1 MSDATS
7 SAAQEQF
14 PDLIRNRM
22 GQSSALVAAAGALIF
37 SALVLGFLWGRTV
50 NHDVAWYLIA
60 TREWLGG
67 ARLYVDIYEVNPPLN
82 FYLTAPA
89 VFLADL
95 TGIADG
101 NALSAMICVWMFI
114 SLLASWTILSRQDDL
129 PTSRRLVFLFGV
141 ALALFLPALRD
152 IGQREQLMVIFATP
166 WLLAQLPRR
175 ERLSPLVTMA
185 LAAVAAVGICL
196 KPYFLLLP
204 LSVTLWQVLSARSL
218 RPVLSLGNLT
228 MFTVGIAYV
237 AAAYVLHPEYFSDV
251 IPVARL
257 VYGTI
262 ALSDEVLYRVLAFR
276 ALPFLPFA
284 VILLVSRPDLPGI
297 GVLAAATLAGL
308 CSYFLQWNGFPYH
321 LVPFS
326 AFAVMTAFWVLVRV
340 RSYTPL
346 AMAACI
352 GLSLTA
358 FRVVFF
364 GPYKNGYVNALLAQ
378 TDPAWK
384 PDGLMVL
391 STQVMPGPPVALA
404 LHTRWTSR
412 YPHAWLIPGA
422 LNGLQHTDCAVD
434 KARCDQLTA
443 ILDRSRRENVDDL
456 VKGRPDILAIHKGTD
471 FVDASTF
478 SWYELMR
485 DVPGWAEALRDY
497 KQMSSGQYF
506 DIWLRCT
513 GATGAIAASCDAAK

>member
-1 MSDATS
+1 M
-7 SAAQEQF
+7 QEQVSG
-14 PDLIRNRM
+14 LARNK
-22 GQSSALVAAAGALIF
+22 AWPTATLVAAAGALVF

-89 VFLADL
+89 LLLADL
-95 TGIADG
+95 TGIADE
-101 NALSAMICVWMFI
+101 NAVSVMICVWMFF
-114 SLLASWTILSRQDDL
+114 SLLASWTILSLQDDL
-129 PTSRRLVFLFGV
+129 PAPRRLVFLFGV
-141 ALALFLPALRD
+141 ALALFLPALPD
-152 IGQREQLMVIFATP
+152 VGQREHVLVIFATP

-175 ERLSPLVTMA
+175 EPLPPLVTVA

-204 LSVTLWQVLSARSL
+204 LSVTIWQVLSARSP

-228 MFTVGIAYV
+228 MFMVGIAYV
-237 AAAYVLHPEYFSDV
+237 AAAYAMHPEYFSDV
-251 IPVARL
+251 IPVARS

-262 ALSDEVLYRVLAFR
+262 ALSDEVLYRVLAYR

-284 VILLVSRPDLPGI
+284 AFLLVCRPELQGI
-297 GVLAAATLAGL
+297 GVLSAATLAGL
-308 CSYFLQWNGFPYH
+308 CSYLLQWNGFPYH
-321 LVPFS
+321 LVPFT
-326 AFAVMTAFWVLVRV
+326 AFAAITAFWVLVHARNF
-340 RSYTPL
+340 TPL

-358 FRVVFF
+358 FRVALF
-364 GPYKNGYVNALLAQ
+364 GPYQNGYVNALLAQ
-378 TDPAWK
+378 TDPTWK

-422 LNGLQHTDCAVD
+422 LNGLRDTDCAVD
-434 KARCDQLTA
+434 KERCDQLTA
-443 ILDRSRRENVDDL
+443 ILDRSRQENVDDL
-456 VKGRPDILAIHKGTD
+456 VKGQPDILAIHKGTD

-506 DIWLRCT
+506 DIWLRCA
-513 GATGAIAASCDAAK
+513 GATGAIAASCRAAK